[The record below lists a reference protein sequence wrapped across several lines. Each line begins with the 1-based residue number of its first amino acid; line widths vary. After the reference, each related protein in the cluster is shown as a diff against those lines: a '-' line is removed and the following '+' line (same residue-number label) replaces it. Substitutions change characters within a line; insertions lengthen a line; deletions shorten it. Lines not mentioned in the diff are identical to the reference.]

1 MPNMDLGTYDAQYT
15 TLFFFFDD
23 LMLITTP
30 Q

>member
-15 TLFFFFDD
+15 TLFFFDD